1 MYATQFFTPN
11 KKPKCISAQ
20 FDKPLLLLPKHMKLT
35 INMHD
40 SIKKITP
47 KPTLDIMNIPTN
59 VKYTIATAP
68 TNSVY
73 FNENNYK
80 DVESVF
86 FTKAT
91 LTDKMKHKLRA
102 NLVELHNEIVT
113 GYDTTIAEKERQ
125 TQLFFRLS
133 NGIQSR
139 NSAIIENHEKIVD
152 IFDRMNE
159 AIKPTKKSRILIVKD
174 AIQKDV
180 KLETRLT
187 NLYREFWQNEQ
198 FLENIKFTTICT
210 KKNISQ
216 MWDKT
221 EIVAEIENVQKSYE
235 MLKTRSGVAKIKDYA
250 NFMAEIKS
258 YEKASMQMDT
268 VQLADYTFKTVDNKQ
283 CIRDTL
289 LTICTGATTN
299 DKDTSIY
306 HFGFNVMP
314 FYNDVGDQMRF
325 IEFFRDFVKA
335 KKLTQDRDTF
345 SYTYVSLMYE
355 MELRENPS
363 MSSDGLYKLLIKLLM
378 RDFNNTTSY
387 AFNMEKRPDCEL
399 GTLAYEYVKE
409 LMIMQSVE
417 TKNPNLMRLFYY
429 LFTVDHAGNRMKRD
443 VKVEELLNANTT
455 SEYDGVFYKSATALP
470 LRIKMNGKYIVDKQ
484 DLMYLFCNLCENLDV
499 MDYGCKNGDSL
510 DICET
515 GYLETP
521 KGSPRSSK
529 GSPRSN
535 KKGSSS
541 SKGSSGSWSLP
552 GGGRNTRK
560 RNSIV

>member
-20 FDKPLLLLPKHMKLT
+20 FDKPLLSLPKHMKLT

-125 TQLFFRLS
+125 AQLFFRLS

-355 MELRENPS
+355 MELRENPN

-387 AFNMEKRPDCEL
+387 AFNMEKRPDCEW

-443 VKVEELLNANTT
+443 VKVEDLLNANTT

-535 KKGSSS
+535 KKSSS